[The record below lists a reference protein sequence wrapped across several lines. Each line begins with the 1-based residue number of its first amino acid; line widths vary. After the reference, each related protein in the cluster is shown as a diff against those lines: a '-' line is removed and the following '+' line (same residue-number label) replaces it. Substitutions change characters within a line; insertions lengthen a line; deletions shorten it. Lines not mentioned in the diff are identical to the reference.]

1 MTIDPNL
8 SYYKVSIKYKEIDS
22 DSGKIVNRKANF
34 IVKCSDYADAELL
47 AYYYFQEEIVNA
59 VMTGEQG
66 KKDNEYQLVSI
77 QQIQINDVLINDDTG
92 QWYRF
97 KVRYTPEDGKKSSEY
112 YYVLDDDLSSAA
124 VTLKKH
130 LQSQNSMGILEI
142 MTGLMTNVSDIYQ
155 ENPEEILKDLTKDF
169 KPTTFYKENIS

>member
-1 MTIDPNL
+1 MVIDPSL
-8 SYYKVSIKYKEIDS
+8 SYYKVSIKYKEIDD

-47 AYYYFQEEIVNA
+47 AYYYFQEEIVN
-59 VMTGEQG
+59 VTMTGEQG

-77 QQIQINDVLINDDTG
+77 QQIQINDVLISDDTG

-97 KVRYTPEDGKKSSEY
+97 KVRYTPEEGKKSNEY
-112 YYVLDDDLSSAA
+112 YYVLDNDLSSAA

-130 LQSQNSMGILEI
+130 LQSQSSMGILEI

-169 KPTTFYKENIS
+169 KPTTFYKESQS

>member
-1 MTIDPNL
+1 MAIDPNL
-8 SYYKVSIKYKEIDS
+8 SYYKVSIKYKEIDG

-47 AYYYFQEEIVNA
+47 AYYYFQEEIVNVTMA
-59 VMTGEQG
+59 GEQS

-97 KVRYTPEDGKKSSEY
+97 KVRYTPEEGKKSSEY
-112 YYVLDDDLSSAA
+112 YYVLDNDLSSAA

-130 LQSQNSMGILEI
+130 LQSQSSMGILEI

-169 KPTTFYKENIS
+169 KPITFYKESQS

>member
-8 SYYKVSIKYKEIDS
+8 SYYKVSIKYKEIDD
-22 DSGKIVNRKANF
+22 DSGKIVNRKTNF
-34 IVKCSDYADAELL
+34 IIKCSDYADAELL
-47 AYYYFQEEIVNA
+47 AYYYFQEEIVNN
-59 VMTGEQG
+59 VMAGEQG

-77 QQIQINDVLINDDTG
+77 QQIQINDVLISDDIG

-97 KVRYTPEDGKKSSEY
+97 KVRYTPEEGKKSSEY
-112 YYVLDDDLSSAA
+112 YYVLDNDLSSAA

-130 LQSQNSMGILEI
+130 LQSQSSMGISEI

-155 ENPEEILKDLTKDF
+155 ENPEEILKEITKDF
-169 KPTTFYKENIS
+169 KPTTFYKESLS

>member
-1 MTIDPNL
+1 MAIDPNL
-8 SYYKVSIKYKEIDS
+8 SYYKVSIKYKEIDG

-34 IVKCSDYADAELL
+34 IVKCSDYADTELL
-47 AYYYFQEEIVNA
+47 AYYYFQEEIVNT

-97 KVRYTPEDGKKSSEY
+97 KVRYTPEEGKKSSEY
-112 YYVLDDDLSSAA
+112 YYVLDNDLSSAA

-155 ENPEEILKDLTKDF
+155 ENPEEILKDLTKEF
-169 KPTTFYKENIS
+169 KPTTFYKESQN

>member
-1 MTIDPNL
+1 MVIDPNL
-8 SYYKVSIKYKEIDS
+8 SYYKVSIKYKEIDG

-59 VMTGEQG
+59 VMAGEQG
-66 KKDNEYQLVSI
+66 KKDNEYQLASI
-77 QQIQINDVLINDDTG
+77 QQIQINDILTSDDTG

-97 KVRYTPEDGKKSSEY
+97 KVRYTPEEGKKSSEY
-112 YYVLDDDLSSAA
+112 YYVLDNDLSSAA

-155 ENPEEILKDLTKDF
+155 ENPGKILKDLTKEF

>member
-1 MTIDPNL
+1 MVIDPNL
-8 SYYKVSIKYKEIDS
+8 SYYKVSIKYKEIDG

-47 AYYYFQEEIVNA
+47 AYYYFQEEIVNS

-66 KKDNEYQLVSI
+66 KKDNEYQLVNI
-77 QQIQINDVLINDDTG
+77 QQIQINDVLISDDTG

-97 KVRYTPEDGKKSSEY
+97 KVRYTSEEGKKSSEY
-112 YYVLDDDLSSAA
+112 YYVLDNDLSSAA

-169 KPTTFYKENIS
+169 KPTTFYKESQN

>member
-8 SYYKVSIKYKEIDS
+8 SYYKVSIKYKDLNDNGEIS
-22 DSGKIVNRKANF
+22 NNKTNF
-34 IVKCSDYADAELL
+34 IVKCSDYATAELL
-47 AYYYFQEEIVNA
+47 AYYYFTEEIVN
-59 VMTGEQG
+59 VTMTGERG

-97 KVRYTPEDGKKSSEY
+97 KVRYTPEEGKKSSEY
-112 YYVLDDDLSSAA
+112 YYVLDNDLSSAA

-155 ENPEEILKDLTKDF
+155 ENPGKILKDLTKEF

>member
-8 SYYKVSIKYKEIDS
+8 SYYKVSIKYKEVDG

-47 AYYYFQEEIVNA
+47 AYYYFQEEVVNTTI
-59 VMTGEQG
+59 TGGQG
-66 KKDNEYQLVSI
+66 EKDNEYQLVSI
-77 QQIQINDVLINDDTG
+77 QQIQINDVLISSDIG

-97 KVRYTPEDGKKSSEY
+97 KVRYTPEEGKKSSEY

-130 LQSQNSMGILEI
+130 LQNQNSMGISEI

-155 ENPEEILKDLTKDF
+155 ENPEEILKDLTKEF
-169 KPTTFYKENIS
+169 KPTTFYKESLS

>member
-1 MTIDPNL
+1 MVIDPNL

-47 AYYYFQEEIVNA
+47 AYYYFQEEIVNT

-77 QQIQINDVLINDDTG
+77 QQIQINDVLTHDDTG

-97 KVRYTPEDGKKSSEY
+97 KVRYTPEEGKKSSEY
-112 YYVLDDDLSSAA
+112 YYVLDNDLSSAA

-130 LQSQNSMGILEI
+130 LQSQNSIGILEI

-155 ENPEEILKDLTKDF
+155 ENPEEILKDLTKEF

>member
-8 SYYKVSIKYKEIDS
+8 SYYKVSIKYKEIDNN
-22 DSGKIVNRKANF
+22 SGKIVNRKANF
-34 IVKCSDYADAELL
+34 IIKCSDYADAELL
-47 AYYYFQEEIVNA
+47 AYYYFQEEIVNNIMA
-59 VMTGEQG
+59 GEQG

-77 QQIQINDVLINDDTG
+77 QQIQINDVLISDDTG

-97 KVRYTPEDGKKSSEY
+97 KARYTPEEGKKISEY

-130 LQSQNSMGILEI
+130 LQSQDSMGISEI

-155 ENPEEILKDLTKDF
+155 ENPEEILKEITKDF
-169 KPTTFYKENIS
+169 KPTIFHKESLS